1 MGGEPWGMVGRIEA
15 VDVGGWGSE
24 DITVVVN
31 AISLG
36 GGSGSWNMVERTG
49 LESWSSEG
57 MMVMV
62 GAISTP
68 EAEGNGSLETCCTVA
83 EVG

>member
-1 MGGEPWGMVGRIEA
+1 MGGESWGMVGRIGA
-15 VDVGGWGSE
+15 VEVGGWGSE
-24 DITVVVN
+24 DITVVVS

-36 GGSGSWNMVERTG
+36 SRSWNMVERIG
-49 LESWSSEG
+49 LENWSSEG

>member
-1 MGGEPWGMVGRIEA
+1 MVGRIKA
-15 VDVGGWGSE
+15 VEVGGWGSE
-24 DITVVVN
+24 DITVVVS
-31 AISLG
+31 AISL
-36 GGSGSWNMVERTG
+36 GSGSWNMVERTG

-68 EAEGNGSLETCCTVA
+68 EAEGNCNGSLETCCTVA